1 MDSFPK
7 DVVVEEAA
15 DSYAYG
21 VITEV
26 HRTDFN
32 LTGSVIA
39 IPLYRITRG
48 GFRNGCSN
56 PHAVCGSESL
66 KYCLSA
72 EAGSL

>member
-7 DVVVEEAA
+7 DVVIEEAA

-48 GFRNGCSN
+48 GFRNG
-56 PHAVCGSESL
+56 
-66 KYCLSA
+66 
-72 EAGSL
+72 